1 MNKTVKTLLALCLA
15 PLLSFAQN
23 GQYAGGDISLLPSY
37 ENSKTVYLDANG
49 NKITDL
55 VTWLTTE
62 CGWNSFRVRLFVN
75 PDNSKYD
82 GVVQDIDYV
91 KKLGKRIKDAGA
103 YFMLDIHYSD
113 TWVDA
118 THIQSPVAWKG
129 LTVAQK
135 AEKMYSYTKESL
147 ETLKNYGA
155 TPDLVQVGNEIMYG
169 LCDVKVHPYENS
181 GDDWDGYLSLLSNG
195 CKAVREVCP
204 EAKIVI
210 HTDRPTNTAYNKFY
224 YQKLVDAKIDFD
236 VIGLSYYPFWHGW
249 LTAHADKYNNGLSN
263 ALDQLATD
271 FPDKKV
277 QIVETAYNFQY
288 WPTSGVNYDT
298 RDTWTCSA
306 DGQYGFVKDLID
318 ALAKHDNVDGL
329 FYWCPEEAGN
339 GDNVNWDTKDGL
351 VINSWLNRGLWWST
365 SSNGHWPITSG
376 GNATYSLIKTFLN
389 EKYTA
394 IEKVQVETTA
404 TEGPSYNLA
413 GQRVSDSY
421 KGIIVRN
428 GKKVL
433 KK

>member
-1 MNKTVKTLLALCLA
+1 
-15 PLLSFAQN
+15 
-23 GQYAGGDISLLPSY
+23 
-37 ENSKTVYLDANG
+37 
-49 NKITDL
+49 
-55 VTWLTTE
+55 
-62 CGWNSFRVRLFVN
+62 
-75 PDNSKYD
+75 
-82 GVVQDIDYV
+82 
-91 KKLGKRIKDAGA
+91 
-103 YFMLDIHYSD
+103 
-113 TWVDA
+113 
-118 THIQSPVAWKG
+118 
-129 LTVAQK
+129 
-135 AEKMYSYTKESL
+135 MYSYTKESL

-249 LTAHADKYNNGLSN
+249 LTAHTDKYNYGLSN

-339 GDNVNWDTKDGL
+339 GDNVNWDTKEGL

-404 TEGPSYNLA
+404 TEGPSYNFA

-421 KGIIVRN
+421 KGIVVRN